1 MHRAL
6 IGRSRLFLLILF
18 LTGCSSGIQ
27 RNIPVAEDVKTLVVG
42 VQSATF
48 QVKASA
54 DDAEGS
60 TSVAAIQYLIA
71 PSSNSA

>member
-1 MHRAL
+1 MNRTAFRRIRL
-6 IGRSRLFLLILF
+6 LFSALFLV
-18 LTGCSSGIQ
+18 GCS
-27 RNIPVAEDVKTLVVG
+27 NG
-42 VQSATF
+42 VQRDVPTVRDINALAAETQTATF

-60 TSVAAIQYLIA
+60 TGVAAIQYLIA